1 MRIDYSLEICQAKKL
16 VKSNLTFSL
25 KGNFSSSGVQKWKD
39 KTTNMLE
46 RSFTFKKSLGLK
58 LKVTEK

>member
-25 KGNFSSSGVQKWKD
+25 KGNFSSSGYK
-39 KTTNMLE
+39 N
-46 RSFTFKKSLGLK
+46 
-58 LKVTEK
+58 EKIKRPICMREVLLSRRV